1 MPADPSVPAAPLLP
15 EGAFDGRTEFHERLR
30 TALAAA
36 AQHGWHEIVLSDPT
50 FVDWPLGERACIE
63 ILNAWAANGRTL
75 TMLAGTFAVFDR
87 EHARFVQWRRTWSH
101 VVDCRAC
108 SGAGAPHVPS
118 AFLTPAWHLH
128 RIDTERSR
136 GVSGSDPERRRALR
150 ERIDECWRRG
160 RPAFPATTLGL

>member
-1 MPADPSVPAAPLLP
+1 
-15 EGAFDGRTEFHERLR
+15 
-30 TALAAA
+30 
-36 AQHGWHEIVLSDPT
+36 
-50 FVDWPLGERACIE
+50 
-63 ILNAWAANGRTL
+63 
-75 TMLAGTFAVFDR
+75 
-87 EHARFVQWRRTWSH
+87 
-101 VVDCRAC
+101 
-108 SGAGAPHVPS
+108 VPS